1 MAPQTTNTAQRGR
14 RVWVIDDSKLEAEM
28 ARRAL
33 AIDHDVEIFNDSS
46 VALEQLTAR
55 APPEVLIL
63 DWVMPGLSGIDVCEF
78 VRARFETKQLPVLLL
93 TTNQETAQIVEGLS
107 AGAND
112 YLAKPYAPAEL
123 RARVEALL
131 RSHDLLKRAEHAEG
145 LLRRVLSQLR
155 DAVVTVDANG
165 AIIFANSA
173 LESACGA
180 RLEGKQLADVLPA
193 LSVEKLNNASAKAQ
207 LADLTLGA
215 RILSPSLSIA
225 ASDDLGNTTITL
237 RDVTEQRER
246 ESRRV
251 DFYSMV
257 AHDLRS
263 PLSALQGRAQ
273 MMLRGLRG
281 PLSPEVQQD
290 LTKMV
295 ARVRDLVQIVNDFLD
310 IEEMESARF
319 ELEEGEVD
327 LSLVCREVCDEYQ
340 PIAASRGLELTLFNK
355 EPELLVSGDSRRLAQ
370 VIGNLVSNALKFT
383 SAGQVFVGVE
393 VEDRFAEVRVTD
405 TGRGIPL
412 EAQARLF
419 SKYERVP
426 GSNTARVEGTGLG
439 LAIVKEIIEAHKG
452 NVGMRSA
459 EGQGSTFWIRL
470 PRSTKA

>member
-1 MAPQTTNTAQRGR
+1 MAPDPNIVAPRGR

-33 AIDHDVEIFNDSS
+33 SSDHQVEIFNDSS

-93 TTNQETAQIVEGLS
+93 TTNQETAQIVEGLR

-165 AIIFANSA
+165 TIIFANSA
-173 LESACGA
+173 LESACGGG
-180 RLEGKQLADVLPA
+180 LEGKQLADVLPA
-193 LSVEKLNNASAKAQ
+193 LSVEKLNASAKGQ

-215 RILSPSLSIA
+215 RILSPGLSIA

-237 RDVTEQRER
+237 RDVTALRER

-340 PIAASRGLELTLFNK
+340 PIAVSRGLELTLFNK

-393 VEDRFAEVRVTD
+393 VAELFAEVRVTD

-419 SKYERVP
+419 SKYERVS
-426 GSNTARVEGTGLG
+426 GSSAARVEGTGLG
-439 LAIVKEIIEAHKG
+439 LAIVKEIIEAHQG
-452 NVGMRSA
+452 TVGMRSV

-470 PRSTKA
+470 PRAAKA

>member
-1 MAPQTTNTAQRGR
+1 
-14 RVWVIDDSKLEAEM
+14 
-28 ARRAL
+28 
-33 AIDHDVEIFNDSS
+33 
-46 VALEQLTAR
+46 
-55 APPEVLIL
+55 
-63 DWVMPGLSGIDVCEF
+63 
-78 VRARFETKQLPVLLL
+78 
-93 TTNQETAQIVEGLS
+93 
-107 AGAND
+107 
-112 YLAKPYAPAEL
+112 
-123 RARVEALL
+123 
-131 RSHDLLKRAEHAEG
+131 
-145 LLRRVLSQLR
+145 
-155 DAVVTVDANG
+155 
-165 AIIFANSA
+165 
-173 LESACGA
+173 
-180 RLEGKQLADVLPA
+180 
-193 LSVEKLNNASAKAQ
+193 
-207 LADLTLGA
+207 
-215 RILSPSLSIA
+215 LSIA

-237 RDVTEQRER
+237 RDVTALRER

-340 PIAASRGLELTLFNK
+340 PIAVSRGLELTLFNK

-393 VEDRFAEVRVTD
+393 VAELFAEVRVTD

-419 SKYERVP
+419 SKYERVS
-426 GSNTARVEGTGLG
+426 GSSAARVEGTGLG
-439 LAIVKEIIEAHKG
+439 LAIVKEIIEAHQG
-452 NVGMRSA
+452 TVGMRSV

-470 PRSTKA
+470 PRAAKA